1 MIDSSIRGEKNMFR
15 HKTNRR
21 CREGATTVE
30 FAFVAPAV
38 LLLVFVCFEFLRVQM
53 MQNMADIASYEACR
67 FVMVPGA
74 DLEEGVAEAGKY
86 LNFLG
91 TRNVTVTVTPFED
104 GVAQSDIDDYTTE
117 VQVEIG
123 IPIRGNSVI
132 LSQFFGN
139 GTIESS
145 TTLAFE
151 GYTGFYD
158 GGN

>member
-1 MIDSSIRGEKNMFR
+1 MLARRSNC
-15 HKTNRR
+15 R
-21 CREGATTVE
+21 CRMGATTVE
-30 FAFVAPAV
+30 FAVVAPAIF
-38 LLLVFVCFEFLRVQM
+38 LILFACFEFLRIEM
-53 MQNMADIASYEACR
+53 MQNMANIASYEACR

-74 DLEEGVAEAGKY
+74 DTDEAVVEAGKY

-91 TRNVTVTVTPFED
+91 TRNVSVTVTPFES
-104 GVAQSDIDDYTTE
+104 GVATNDIDDYTTE
-117 VQVEIG
+117 VQVQVS
-123 IPIRGNSVI
+123 IPIQSNSLI